1 MANEECVNRRNFFR
15 RTVSHFLNSISQQCS
30 ETSFQSC
37 AEVSHSDMPTL
48 TGDLSPELLEIEAER
63 LKIDRDDKEKI
74 LKELKR
80 EMSRQSF

>member
-1 MANEECVNRRNFFR
+1 
-15 RTVSHFLNSISQQCS
+15 
-30 ETSFQSC
+30 
-37 AEVSHSDMPTL
+37 MPTL